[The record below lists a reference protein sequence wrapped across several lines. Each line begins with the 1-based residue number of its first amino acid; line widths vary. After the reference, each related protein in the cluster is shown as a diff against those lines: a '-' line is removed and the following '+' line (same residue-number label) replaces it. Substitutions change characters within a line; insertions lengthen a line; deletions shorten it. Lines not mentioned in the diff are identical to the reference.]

1 MEILWILLAQSTV
14 YAIFPFLFTTLPY
27 YLRSTAFYIYISVI
41 LVLGGFLGSAFS
53 FPITDSITISGGNLA
68 YSVFMMTI
76 ILLVMIENNL
86 DVIRNVIRLVVVVN
100 GFVLLMFPTYSWA
113 LAHQLI
119 DNPFNTDPSLFSV
132 SIEFVIL
139 GGILIILELLAFLFI
154 FNRVKQYIKNTTAL
168 TFLYSFFYVI
178 TLALDGLLFPL
189 IAFNSN
195 PELVQIIAGN
205 VSGKIVTAAIFTGPI
220 IAFCFVYRGRFVE
233 FVETPIIFSDLLK
246 RSRQALEVALQESEK
261 RYQLLVDTSPLAIA
275 IYQRGTIAFANET
288 TSELLGLTHVN
299 QIVGQ
304 SVSSFFPNSIARLQ
318 RLLKGEKDLY
328 PIEETIT
335 RPDGTQIPVE
345 IDAVP
350 FVYQSE
356 PAVQII
362 ARDIQERKRVEAAEK
377 QALLLQIELEKER
390 ELRDLKSR
398 FVSMVVHDFRNPVTA
413 IQLSAELIPRHIERD
428 NDERVTEIL
437 NTITATTN
445 QLNELI
451 DYVLEIG
458 RLEKVRESFSPQTQ
472 NIVDFCRYLFFIY
485 KEQSEGSKHTLSF
498 ETEVEAQD
506 LSFDDQ
512 MLERALGN
520 LFSNARKYSPAGGL
534 IEMRLTKTADAFQIQ
549 ISDQGIG
556 IAEEEIKNIFNFF
569 HRAENALE
577 IQGTGLG
584 LTIVKQI
591 VAVHEGKVTCQSKI
605 NQGTT
610 FTISLPL

>member
-1 MEILWILLAQSTV
+1 MDLLWILLAQSIV

-27 YLRSTAFYIYISVI
+27 YLRSTAFYIYISIV
-41 LVLGGFLGSAFS
+41 LVLGGFLGSLYS

-76 ILLVMIENNL
+76 ILLVMVENNL

-100 GFVLLMFPTYSWA
+100 GFVLLMFPTFSWA
-113 LAHQLI
+113 LANPLV
-119 DNPFNTDPSLFSV
+119 DNPFNTAPTLFSV
-132 SIEFVIL
+132 SIGFVIL
-139 GGILIILELLAFLFI
+139 GGILIIVELLAFLFI
-154 FNRVKQYIKNTTAL
+154 FERVKRYIKNITVL
-168 TFLYSFFYVI
+168 TFFYSFFYVI

-205 VSGKIVTAAIFTGPI
+205 VSGKIVTAAIFTIPI
-220 IAFCFVYRGRFVE
+220 IAFLFVYRGRFVE
-233 FVETPIIFSDLLK
+233 FVETPLIFSDLLK

-261 RYQLLVDTSPLAIA
+261 RYQLLVDTSPMAIA
-275 IYQRGTIAFANET
+275 IYQKGTIAFANKT

-299 QIVGQ
+299 QILGQ
-304 SVSSFFPNSIARLQ
+304 PISSFFPNDDARLE

-328 PIEETIT
+328 PVEESIT

-350 FVYQSE
+350 FVYEGE

-362 ARDIQERKRVEAAEK
+362 ARDIQERKLAEAAEK
-377 QALLLQIELEKER
+377 QTLLLQIELEKER
-390 ELRDLKSR
+390 ELRELKSR

-413 IQLSAELIPRHIERD
+413 IQLSAELIPRHIARE
-428 NDERVTEIL
+428 NDERVSEIL

-458 RLEKVRESFSPQTQ
+458 RLEKVRETFAPQTQ
-472 NIVDFCRYLFFIY
+472 DIVDFCRYIFSVY
-485 KEQSEGSKHTLSF
+485 EEQSEGSKHTLSF

-506 LSFDDQ
+506 LSFDSQ

-520 LFSNARKYSPAGGL
+520 LFSNARKYSPDGGL
-534 IEMRLTKTADAFQIQ
+534 IKMRLSKSADAFQIQ
-549 ISDQGIG
+549 LSDEGIG

-591 VAVHEGKVTCQSKI
+591 VAVHEGNITCQSKI
-605 NQGTT
+605 YEGTT